1 LRREGAPVRNA
12 PDAMSCQICAPDPA
26 RRFRPGPPAG
36 RAQVQRP
43 EDAVRLVAPLLAGH
57 DREHCVL
64 VALDARHR
72 LLRLDTVSVG
82 TVDHTFMGPREI
94 YRDALAAG
102 ASALLL
108 AHNHPSGDPT
118 PSADDRQVTR
128 RLAQAGALLGVELLD
143 HLVIGDPDWVSLAR
157 LGIL

>member
-1 LRREGAPVRNA
+1 VCRWNPEETS
-12 PDAMSCQICAPDPA
+12 MSTGCPICAPDPA

-36 RAQVQRP
+36 RPQVNGP
-43 EDAVRLVAPLLAGH
+43 EDASRLVVPLLAGR

-64 VALDARHR
+64 VALDGKQR

-82 TVDHTFMGPREI
+82 TVDHTFMAPREI

-102 ASALLL
+102 ASALFV

-118 PSADDRQVTR
+118 PSRDDRQVTR
-128 RLAQAGALLGVELLD
+128 RFA
-143 HLVIGDPDWVSLAR
+143 
-157 LGIL
+157 